1 MRQTFNAL
9 PSLAAACARALL
21 CLGALLFLLSCG
33 GGGGGA
39 SADAS
44 HEMRPEG
51 VYAGFEPRAPGI
63 TLDQALNWE
72 LESTGGDGTG
82 GVGAGADGD
91 GGVGAG
97 GDFGQFRNARLIV
110 RYPDGTLVGGGE
122 ARTDTRTGMV
132 TIVPRRGYNGPL
144 YLELHGGDGAS
155 YYEEGKDAF
164 VEFPAGQLIRAI
176 IPSIKRNIGI
186 TPFTEA
192 AYRLLTEGL
201 TAERAVNPAAPTAA
215 EITAANAR
223 VLEILNQQVP
233 ARLRVDDIARL
244 PFIKSPTIGATIG
257 IDPRGRYGLVNGAFS
272 KQAAMFN
279 PERERPTLDAMAQLS
294 ADLQDGV
301 LDGMNGSVGAVAAD
315 ARTYDPHTLTG
326 EISSALAEQAFRFGT
341 DESRL
346 ALPRVLN
353 FGHARYDGYLFDT
366 AVTARGE
373 AIDTVVGWVGD
384 NPLGRTV
391 GQSFNKLPS
400 EARVFGARGNFGHG
414 ATYYRA
420 NTVNSRLKAYMLG
433 DNTNGELAT
442 GDTASTGGQ
451 PREIALPGVP
461 THVAGGFAH
470 TVARMADGA
479 VYAWGDNAFGQLGTG
494 GGNSALPVR
503 VSLPRAAL
511 AVAATQKASYALLED
526 GSVYAWG
533 ASAGFGLLGDGDK
546 NSTSPTPKP
555 VTGINAVVQIAAQDN
570 DVIVLRRDGSVWH
583 WGSFPAD
590 PAAFTPGQPNAPYV
604 GGTPQPQQV
613 AGLPAGVAVR
623 KVLTEQGLFATLLAN
638 GAVYTWGV
646 YHDITADAVMRDLDA
661 RRVLGLPPLRDMMPG
676 GFIGYGARPFDRL
689 TAMGIDYGGGM
700 WKVRGRV
707 AEEYDPA
714 NPSQQRRPRG
724 QPPRADCETCHTA
737 LAGWPLT
744 PDAPTTSDACRPTPA
759 FHGGSANEPLMI
771 HADTACEKCHNPERT
786 SAQFPNGWLTCV
798 KNANLPSR
806 SAPEAPPS
814 VPNAC
819 TLPSQ
824 HPFTPPGTVCSSCHN
839 SVIARAMN
847 HPAINCAQPP
857 GDVLP
862 ALRAVASIRAAID
875 DAGATIAAGATTRDT
890 TPTLRGTIS
899 AALATGQVVRVLR
912 NGNAVGQAQANGTDW
927 SFTDSAVGNGL
938 QRYVVRVENGER
950 FGSSSDPYEF
960 SVDTGNPVQTTT
972 VVVTEDTTNTVL
984 ANPGFTSDAT
994 PTISGTLSAALGS
1007 GERVRLLRDGAVLA
1021 DLGASGTAWRYT
1033 EPRDLAGAGYTY
1045 AARVIDAAGKLGP
1058 LSTEARVTVVT
1069 NLPGVRISGAVND
1082 SNARIPDGGFTAD
1095 NTPTLQG
1102 TLEAALA
1109 PGQVLRVLRDG
1120 VAFAGTAAVSGTGWS
1135 FTDTGAADGVHTYTA
1150 RAEQGTVLGSVS
1162 AGYAFTVDTTP
1173 PRQGAD
1179 VTQIADDVTG
1189 SLADGA
1195 TTSDTTPTISGAL
1208 SAGLAADESLRL
1220 LRNGVVV
1227 ATFEVRGTSWV
1238 YTEAANLAAGTYT
1251 YAARVVDAAGHVSAT
1266 AGQERSVAIDPSF
1279 PLPNA
1284 ATTLESINNVQPT
1297 GGAVPANADTTPT
1310 LFGRIQRALSPSEV
1324 VRVYRNGENAGT
1336 ANIDGQVWTYTSG
1349 TLPEGSH
1356 TFFARIELA
1365 NNANVYGKPSD
1376 SVRDPIDVPP
1386 QTTVRITATSNVVP
1400 FAPVK
1405 GAVPEDE
1412 RITTGRTNDPTPT
1425 VTLQLSAPLE
1435 KGESV
1440 EVRRNDK
1447 PIEPKFESCGTN
1459 CLRFIDNAGVTIPE
1473 PDAEPNTKLPLANTY
1488 TAHVV
1493 DAGGGRGPQGS
1504 LRADFDYFDCD
1515 QLRAEAATSG
1525 RHKAWAVRSAVDPK
1539 GSCADCHRTSPA
1551 TKAGEATKPG
1561 VFVAV
1566 QVVAAKA
1573 AYWCRRP

>member
-9 PSLAAACARALL
+9 HSLAASCARALL
-21 CLGALLFLLSCG
+21 CFAVLLTLLSC

-39 SADAS
+39 SADA
-44 HEMRPEG
+44 EREPRPEG

-72 LESTGGDGTG
+72 LQSAGGDGSGTG

-97 GDFGQFRNARLIV
+97 GDFGQFRNARLVV
-110 RYPDGTLVGGGE
+110 RYMDGTLVGGGE
-122 ARTDTRTGMV
+122 ARTDARTGMV
-132 TIVPRRGYNGPL
+132 TIVPRPGFNGPL

-164 VEFPAGQLIRAI
+164 VEFPPGQVIRAI

-201 TAERAVNPAAPTAA
+201 TAERAVNPGAPTAA
-215 EITAANAR
+215 EIAAANAR
-223 VLEILNQQVP
+223 VLEMLNQQVP

-244 PFIKSPTIGATIG
+244 PFIKSPTIGAAIG

-279 PERERPTLDAMAQLS
+279 PDRERPTLDAMAQLA

-346 ALPRVLN
+346 ALPKVLN
-353 FGHARYDGYLFDT
+353 FGYARYDGYLFDT

-384 NPLGRTV
+384 NPLQRSV

-400 EARVFGARGNFGHG
+400 ESRVFSARGNFGHG

-470 TVARMADGA
+470 TLARMADGS

-503 VSLPRAAL
+503 VSLPRAAI
-511 AVAATQKASYALLED
+511 AVAATHKASYALLDD

-533 ASAGFGLLGDGDK
+533 SSAGFGLLGDGDK
-546 NSTSPTPKP
+546 NSTSAAPKP
-555 VTGINAVVQIAAQDN
+555 VTSINAVVQIAARDN

-590 PAAFTPGQPNAPYV
+590 VAAYTVGAPEAPYA
-604 GGTPQPQQV
+604 GGTPQPKQV

-623 KVLTEQGLFATLLAN
+623 KVLTEQGLFAALLAN

-689 TAMGIDYGGGM
+689 TAMGIDYAGGM

-707 AEEYDPA
+707 AEEFDPA
-714 NPSQQRRPRG
+714 NPAQQRRPRG
-724 QPPRADCETCHTA
+724 QGPRTDCETCHTA
-737 LAGWPLT
+737 LSGWPLT
-744 PDAPTTSDACRPTPA
+744 PEAPTTGDACQPSAA

-771 HADTACEKCHNPERT
+771 HADTACEKCHNPERVT
-786 SAQFPNGWLTCV
+786 PQFPKGWLTCV
-798 KNANLPSR
+798 KNGNLPAR
-806 SAPEAPPS
+806 SSPVPPPV

-819 TLPSQ
+819 SIPAQ

-839 SVIARAMN
+839 SVIARPMN

-862 ALRAVASIRAAID
+862 ALRTVATISAALD

-890 TPTLRGTIS
+890 TPTLRGTTS
-899 AALATGQVVRVLR
+899 AALAGGQVVRVLR
-912 NGNAVGQAQANGTDW
+912 NGNAVGQAQASGTNW
-927 SFTDSAVGNGL
+927 SFTDAGVGNGL
-938 QRYVVRVENGER
+938 QRYVVRIEDGDR

-972 VVVTEDTTNTVL
+972 VVITDDTTNTVL
-984 ANPGFTSDAT
+984 ANPGFTRDTT
-994 PTISGTLSAALGS
+994 PTVSGTLSAALGS

-1033 EPRDLAGAGYTY
+1033 EPRELAGAPYTY

-1058 LSTEARVTVVT
+1058 LSGEVKVTVVT
-1069 NLPGVRISGAVND
+1069 NLPAVKISGAVND
-1082 SNARIPDGGFTAD
+1082 NNARIAEGAFTTD

-1102 TLEAALA
+1102 TLDAELVA
-1109 PGQVLRVLRDG
+1109 GQVLRVLRDG
-1120 VAFAGTAAVSGTGWS
+1120 AAFSGTAAVAGTGWS
-1135 FTDTGAADGVHTYTA
+1135 FNDPGAGDGAHTYTA
-1150 RAEQGTVLGSVS
+1150 RVEHGTVFGSVS
-1162 AGYAFTVDTTP
+1162 LGYSFTIDTTP
-1173 PRQGAD
+1173 PKQGAD
-1179 VTQIADDVTG
+1179 VTQIADDITG
-1189 SLADGA
+1189 NLADGA
-1195 TTSDTTPTISGAL
+1195 TTSDTTPTISGTL
-1208 SAGLAADESLRL
+1208 SAALAPDESLRL
-1220 LRNGVVV
+1220 LRNGEVVD
-1227 ATFEVRGTSWV
+1227 TFQVRGTSWA
-1238 YTEAANLAAGTYT
+1238 YTEPANLAAGKYS
-1251 YAARVVDAAGHVSAT
+1251 YAARVVDAAGLVSAA
-1266 AGQERSVAIDPSF
+1266 AGKERSVAIDPSF

-1284 ATTLESINNVQPT
+1284 ATTLESINNVQPA
-1297 GGAVPANADTTPT
+1297 GGAVPVNADTTPT

-1324 VRVYRNGENAGT
+1324 VRVYRNGQNAGT
-1336 ANIDGQVWTYTSG
+1336 ANIDGQVWAHTSELLAEGTY
-1349 TLPEGSH
+1349 

-1365 NNANVYGKPSD
+1365 NNANVHGQPSE
-1376 SVRDPIDVPP
+1376 SVRDPIDLPP
-1386 QTTVRITATSNVVP
+1386 QTGVRISATSNVLP

-1412 RITTGRTNDPTPT
+1412 NITSGRTDDPTPT
-1425 VTLQLSAPLE
+1425 VTLLLSAPLE
-1435 KGESV
+1435 KGETV

-1447 PIEPKFESCGTN
+1447 AIDPKFESCGTD
-1459 CLRFIDNAGVTIPE
+1459 CLRFVDNPGVAIPQ
-1473 PDAEPNTKLPLANTY
+1473 PDAEPNAKLPLANTY
-1488 TAHVV
+1488 TANVV
-1493 DAGGGRGPQGS
+1493 DAKGSRGPQAS

-1515 QLRAEAATSG
+1515 QQRAESATAKH
-1525 RHKAWAVRSAVDPK
+1525 RAWAVSSAADAK
-1539 GSCADCHRTSPA
+1539 GSCAECHRTSPA

-1566 QVVAAKA
+1566 QVIAAKA